1 MEIWGDVY
9 QFEMMDENV
18 VGGMFGVLFLLKKY
32 EVFEEYLNSLYLN
45 NIDYNYWMW
54 EYWIK
59 MFDCRQDVEFN
70 YVIFSCEE

>member
-1 MEIWGDVY
+1 
-9 QFEMMDENV
+9 MMDENV

-59 MFDCRQDVEFN
+59 MFDCR
-70 YVIFSCEE
+70 